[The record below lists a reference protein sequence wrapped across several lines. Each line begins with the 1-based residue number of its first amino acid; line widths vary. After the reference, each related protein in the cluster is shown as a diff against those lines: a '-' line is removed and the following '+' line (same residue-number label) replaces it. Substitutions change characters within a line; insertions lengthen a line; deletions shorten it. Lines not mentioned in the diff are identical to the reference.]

1 MKILEQQLDIVEHQ
15 VLLSALD
22 QIQIHGR
29 DAKKIALLQEK
40 LSGGFKALQQ
50 AEAEEKAQIKDIQNQ
65 LSPEPEKPKHRFAK

>member
-22 QIQIHGR
+22 QIQIYGR

-40 LSGGFKALQQ
+40 LAGGFKALEK
-50 AEAEEKAQIKDIQNQ
+50 AEQEEKAQIQDIKSQ
-65 LSPEPEKPKHRFAK
+65 LIDDSDKPKHRFVK